1 MSDFK
6 EIFERV
12 DSSIRIG
19 RTDKAI
25 EVLQAIESDQL
36 SVNDRQKQQLL
47 LGKGFVQK
55 GKFLGV
61 QEFLDQAK
69 STLLAFKKNEL
80 ETSNG
85 KTIDYYL
92 THAEYLIQTG
102 NKESAFEEIE
112 TALVYAK
119 ANSKTPTIIMVL
131 CSKSQAYIS
140 TNNFDDALKTTEL
153 AYQMMLEKGLEKQE
167 DLLIEVF
174 YQLSQ
179 IYIKKQDYESSLE
192 YSKSLIEIAKRRNEV
207 EKELVGL
214 NNIAVF
220 YAVQSDYKTAMRY
233 FLDALEKGKEINHRP
248 ISAQCLINI
257 GTIYGHLDN
266 QLEAET
272 RYLSALNEYED
283 VLNLNT
289 RVIAFNNLGNAAMA
303 REQFKAARKYF
314 RNSLDLAKEAKYLQ
328 MQAHSA
334 AQLARAYLSEN
345 KIEQS
350 IPFATEA
357 EELLKDLGDLNG
369 RQINLINQGL
379 IAFKQGNNDRA
390 IILTSQGIAA
400 SKRMRD
406 DSSEIRGYK
415 VLAKIYHQQGDFEQA
430 LQYQLVYS
438 SAQERY
444 LRERRNRQVLDL
456 EIKYAIRDKQT
467 EIEQLRK
474 ENEYQS
480 LLLKQNENIS
490 NKNAQLMQVNEEL
503 RQFAYVASHDLKE
516 PLRMIGSY
524 TQLIH
529 RRHKEVFD
537 EESTTFFNFVSEGV
551 TRMNT
556 LLEALLRYA
565 TIGKSEED
573 FEWIELKDAVE
584 LAVINLR
591 VRVEET
597 GAEISCGKLPKV
609 HSIKS
614 LLIQLFQNLIANA
627 IKFRKK
633 DTIPIINID
642 TEELEEEFVI
652 RVSDNGI
659 GIAPEF
665 KERIFVIFQRLHTRV
680 DYQGAGIGLSICLKI
695 VQRLGGKIWVE
706 SEVGQ
711 GATFC
716 ITIPKPQQKSDLP
729 SF

>member
-1 MSDFK
+1 MSEFR

-19 RTDKAI
+19 RADKAI
-25 EVLQAIESDQL
+25 DVLQGLQSDEL
-36 SVNDRQKQQLL
+36 TNFERQKQQLL
-47 LGKGFVQK
+47 LGRGFVQK
-55 GKFLGV
+55 GKFLGA
-61 QEFLDQAK
+61 QEYLDLAK
-69 STLLAFKKNEL
+69 VTLSQFKQNEL

-85 KTIDYYL
+85 QTIEYYL
-92 THAEYLIQTG
+92 THADYLIQSG
-102 NKESAFEEIE
+102 SKESAFEEIE
-112 TALVYAK
+112 AAYQYAQEHGKTADIVL
-119 ANSKTPTIIMVL
+119 IL
-131 CSKSQAYIS
+131 CSKSQAFIAS
-140 TNNFDDALKTTEL
+140 NNFDKALSTTET
-153 AYQMMLEKGLEKQE
+153 AYQMMLDKGLEKQE
-167 DLLIEVF
+167 NLLLEVY

-179 IYIKKQDYESSLE
+179 VYIKKQDYESSLE
-192 YSKSLIEIAKRRNEV
+192 YSQSLLDIARRRNEV

-283 VLNLNT
+283 VLSLNT
-289 RVIAFNNLGNAAMA
+289 QVIAYNNLGNASLA
-303 REQFKAARKYF
+303 RDQFKEARKYF
-314 RNSLDLAKEAKYLQ
+314 RNALELAKEAKYLQ

-334 AQLARAYLSEN
+334 AQLSRAYIAEN
-345 KIEQS
+345 KIEQA
-350 IPFATEA
+350 IPFAAEA
-357 EELLKDLGDLNG
+357 ETLLRNLGDLNG
-369 RQINLINQGL
+369 RQINLINQGS
-379 IAFKQGNNDRA
+379 IAFEAGNNDRA

-415 VLAKIYHQQGDFEQA
+415 VLAKIYQKRGDFEQA

-444 LRERRNRQVLDL
+444 LRERRNRQVQDL
-456 EIKYAIRDKQT
+456 EIKYAIRDKQL

-556 LLEALLRYA
+556 LLDALLRYA

-597 GAEISCGKLPKV
+597 GAEISCGNLPKV

-633 DTIPIINID
+633 ETIPVININ
-642 TEELEEEFVI
+642 TEENEEEFI
-652 RVSDNGI
+652 LRVSDNGI

-665 KERIFVIFQRLHTRV
+665 QERIFVIFQRLHTRV

-716 ITIPKPQQKSDLP
+716 ITIPKPQQKSNLP

>member
-1 MSDFK
+1 
-6 EIFERV
+6 
-12 DSSIRIG
+12 
-19 RTDKAI
+19 
-25 EVLQAIESDQL
+25 
-36 SVNDRQKQQLL
+36 
-47 LGKGFVQK
+47 
-55 GKFLGV
+55 
-61 QEFLDQAK
+61 
-69 STLLAFKKNEL
+69 
-80 ETSNG
+80 
-85 KTIDYYL
+85 
-92 THAEYLIQTG
+92 
-102 NKESAFEEIE
+102 
-112 TALVYAK
+112 
-119 ANSKTPTIIMVL
+119 
-131 CSKSQAYIS
+131 
-140 TNNFDDALKTTEL
+140 
-153 AYQMMLEKGLEKQE
+153 
-167 DLLIEVF
+167 
-174 YQLSQ
+174 
-179 IYIKKQDYESSLE
+179 
-192 YSKSLIEIAKRRNEV
+192 
-207 EKELVGL
+207 
-214 NNIAVF
+214 
-220 YAVQSDYKTAMRY
+220 
-233 FLDALEKGKEINHRP
+233 
-248 ISAQCLINI
+248 
-257 GTIYGHLDN
+257 
-266 QLEAET
+266 
-272 RYLSALNEYED
+272 
-283 VLNLNT
+283 
-289 RVIAFNNLGNAAMA
+289 
-303 REQFKAARKYF
+303 
-314 RNSLDLAKEAKYLQ
+314 
-328 MQAHSA
+328 
-334 AQLARAYLSEN
+334 
-345 KIEQS
+345 
-350 IPFATEA
+350 
-357 EELLKDLGDLNG
+357 LLKDLGDLNG
-369 RQINLINQGL
+369 RQINLINQGS
-379 IAFKQGNNDRA
+379 IAFEEGNNDQA

-415 VLAKIYHQQGDFEQA
+415 VLAKIYQQRGDFEQA

-456 EIKYAIRDKQT
+456 EIKYAIRDKQL
-467 EIEQLRK
+467 EIETLRK

-556 LLEALLRYA
+556 LLDALLRYA

-573 FEWIELKDAVE
+573 FEWLELKDAVE

-591 VRVEET
+591 VRIEET
-597 GAEISCGKLPKV
+597 GAEITCGNLPKV

-614 LLIQLFQNLIANA
+614 LLIQLFQNLISNA

-633 DTIPIINID
+633 ETIPVININ
-642 TEELEEEFVI
+642 TEESDEEFTLK
-652 RVSDNGI
+652 VSDNGI

-665 KERIFVIFQRLHTRV
+665 QERIFIIFQRLHTRV

-706 SEVGQ
+706 SEFGK

-716 ITIPKPQQKSDLP
+716 ITIPKPIDNSNLL